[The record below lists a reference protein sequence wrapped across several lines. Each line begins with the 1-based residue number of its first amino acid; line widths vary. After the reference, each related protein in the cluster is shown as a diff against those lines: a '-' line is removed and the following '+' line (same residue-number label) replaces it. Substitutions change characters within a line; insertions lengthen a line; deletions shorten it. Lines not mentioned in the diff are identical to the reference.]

1 MFFIKACFPG
11 ASKVSLCGNGLRVE
25 KIIMFPFE
33 VVEVYYFAHVCLL
46 VIAAYILS
54 GWLLTLID
62 YELII

>member
-1 MFFIKACFPG
+1 
-11 ASKVSLCGNGLRVE
+11 
-25 KIIMFPFE
+25 MFPFE